1 MPIRMSIQYI
11 ELDVEIRRLE
21 EEISW
26 HFDKVDELEDEIY
39 RLDLERRRVNPTED
53 WFLEAQN
60 YYNDAI
66 QRLEDEVARLEND
79 DRQLRDEVSRL
90 YSFKSRGYST
100 ITYSVLPKQHEF
112 QNGGFGD
119 PPTLAFGG
127 QIEDYTSIQACSLAS
142 TEELLQ
148 NSSQALD
155 ASLRKVEECL
165 MNSNKAMD
173 RAMAKLKNMASTL
186 TPPPAPRVGI
196 LGSTSGLKAPNQD
209 SSKLIRPPSSSQ
221 ALSSKSLAL
230 GGQEDQEI
238 QLRGQNSEFR
248 PLKIF
253 EQQQGLND
261 THQNDH
267 GNCFRPEHDSQ
278 HLGVFQNLL
287 DGKLFSGLE
296 EIIEGFV
303 LTQEEHDFRPE
314 RSQNIEN
321 PPMSQDQHILSSQG
335 LSQVFEELPYSDSVL
350 SSEQIMEAS
359 QE

>member
-1 MPIRMSIQYI
+1 
-11 ELDVEIRRLE
+11 
-21 EEISW
+21 
-26 HFDKVDELEDEIY
+26 
-39 RLDLERRRVNPTED
+39 
-53 WFLEAQN
+53 
-60 YYNDAI
+60 
-66 QRLEDEVARLEND
+66 
-79 DRQLRDEVSRL
+79 
-90 YSFKSRGYST
+90 
-100 ITYSVLPKQHEF
+100 
-112 QNGGFGD
+112 
-119 PPTLAFGG
+119 
-127 QIEDYTSIQACSLAS
+127 
-142 TEELLQ
+142 
-148 NSSQALD
+148 
-155 ASLRKVEECL
+155 
-165 MNSNKAMD
+165 
-173 RAMAKLKNMASTL
+173 MAKLKNMASTL

-230 GGQEDQEI
+230 GGQEGQEI
-238 QLRGQNSEFR
+238 QLGGQNSEFR

-267 GNCFRPEHDSQ
+267 GNYLRPEHDRQ

-296 EIIEGFV
+296 EQREGFV

-359 QE
+359 QEQSNPAISHETRSEFHVTPIQEQEERHEEEEISDFPGLDNDSFVIRDPPPPSVHEGLFGIVRTAKMNYNQRPTPGLKVVESHPHWICGAHQKRALFTWLMQKCHSGKKS